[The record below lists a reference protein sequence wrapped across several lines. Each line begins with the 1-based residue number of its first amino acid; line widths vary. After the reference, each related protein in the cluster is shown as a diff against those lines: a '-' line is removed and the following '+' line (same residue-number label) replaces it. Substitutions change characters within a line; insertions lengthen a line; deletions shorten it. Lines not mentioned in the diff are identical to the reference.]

1 MSEQNFT
8 ILEPTNG
15 MMPLIIPLARK
26 SYSLG
31 KQRTFNN
38 LIKFLFREIS
48 HYSVALTTDSAF
60 VIGGYKGSC
69 SDVIAQFKNMQWSLY
84 GNLKKRRDGH
94 RSITFGSQT
103 MVIGGYTD
111 DGS

>member
-1 MSEQNFT
+1 MAS
-8 ILEPTNG
+8 
-15 MMPLIIPLARK
+15 
-26 SYSLG
+26 
-31 KQRTFNN
+31 
-38 LIKFLFREIS
+38 
-48 HYSVALTTDSAF
+48 TTEAAF
-60 VIGGYKGSC
+60 VIGGWRLVGGD

-103 MVIGGYTD
+103 MVIGGYTN